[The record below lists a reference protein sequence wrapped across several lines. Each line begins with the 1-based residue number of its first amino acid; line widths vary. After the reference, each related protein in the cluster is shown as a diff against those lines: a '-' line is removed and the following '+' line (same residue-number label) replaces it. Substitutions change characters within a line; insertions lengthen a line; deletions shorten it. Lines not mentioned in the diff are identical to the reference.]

1 MPKFT
6 EYLFGSKDKVK
17 KMNNLNTGQENILD
31 QILAGLMGQGGPF
44 AGMFGEFD
52 PTATTNMFEQ
62 GVAAPAMRN
71 FQQRVIPSIMQSFA
85 DQGASSGLSNSLA
98 TAGRDMEENLN
109 SQLAQYLWQ
118 AQMQHQQNR
127 MQGLGLGL
135 GTKAFT
141 PYVQEGYS
149 GIVPGFFSEFGKGM
163 GYGMGKTFGGGSG
176 GGTPVPIPGAGG

>member
-1 MPKFT
+1 MPKLS
-6 EYLFGSKDKVK
+6 EMLWGKKDKVK
-17 KMNNLNTGQENILD
+17 KFDVLNQGQTDMLNQLL
-31 QILAGLMGQGGPF
+31 QGLMGQGGQF
-44 AGMFGEFD
+44 GEMFGEFD
-52 PTATTNMFEQ
+52 PTQTTNMWEQ

-135 GTKAFT
+135 GTKQFM
-141 PYVQEGYS
+141 PYTQAGYA
-149 GIVPGFFSEFGKGM
+149 GLVPGFFQSFGEGM
-163 GYGMGKTFGGGSG
+163 GYGMGKQFGGGG
-176 GGTPVPIPGAGG
+176 GGSPIPIPGG